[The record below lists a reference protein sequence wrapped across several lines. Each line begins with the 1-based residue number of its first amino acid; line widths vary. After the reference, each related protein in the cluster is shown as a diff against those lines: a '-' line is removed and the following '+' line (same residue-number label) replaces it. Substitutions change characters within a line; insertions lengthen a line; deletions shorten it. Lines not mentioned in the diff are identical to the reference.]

1 MAWIK
6 MQNSVGTIL
15 DLPEPVFNNFFKDKA
30 GFKVVQE
37 SKPSSLSKKE
47 KQIKEEVIEDGNIQE
62 SQLDESKVVRKTT
75 KKTTK

>member
-37 SKPSSLSKKE
+37 SKPSSLSKK
-47 KQIKEEVIEDGNIQE
+47 KNK
-62 SQLDESKVVRKTT
+62 LKRRL
-75 KKTTK
+75 

>member
-15 DLPEPVFNNFFKDKA
+15 DLPEPVFNNFFKDKD